1 MWQLHVS
8 IYLLEISLE
17 AKTTQGMTQRS
28 FQNLK
33 WYEFYKTNVFIE
45 WSYGWMTRSAII
57 ELSAVSGFW
66 EPLLVNVIIIYW

>member
-57 ELSAVSGFW
+57 ELSAVSDFW